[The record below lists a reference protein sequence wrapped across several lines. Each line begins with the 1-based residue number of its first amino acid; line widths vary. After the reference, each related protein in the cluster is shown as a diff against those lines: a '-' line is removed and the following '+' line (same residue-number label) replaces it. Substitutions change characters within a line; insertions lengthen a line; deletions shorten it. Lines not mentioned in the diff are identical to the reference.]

1 MAKREFRKDTKG
13 VKRMAAGDYVG
24 TLPQPANPF
33 GISPLPAP
41 DPNSVNPGFGSPG
54 SLPNAGGGRS
64 IGPDP
69 SARMPAS
76 AQDQNQLQALLKKY
90 GPYASIGMIAGGIG
104 GNAGIAAAPVIALL
118 MQKLLK
124 KGGKGQDN
132 SMVIKN
138 AKGGAIGGEIPKS
151 PNQKEIKKM
160 RREFRSNGPKV
171 RNLPV
176 SPRKAMDMGMISPT
190 AIPTLK
196 RGGMVE
202 KEEHCL
208 KCGGMAHGGACM
220 KKGGKV
226 EHKVVDKD
234 HDDMKRGG
242 HIKKYAGGGE
252 IRGWGMARGKG
263 PSHVE

>member
-1 MAKREFRKDTKG
+1 MAKREFRKDTKT
-13 VKRMAAGDYVG
+13 VRKMATGDYVG

-54 SLPNAGGGRS
+54 TLPNAGGGRS
-64 IGPDP
+64 VGPNP
-69 SARMPAS
+69 SGTVPQS
-76 AQDQNQLQALLKKY
+76 AADQNKLQALLKKF

-124 KGGKGQDN
+124 KGKGSSVEDN
-132 SMVIKN
+132 PMVMKD
-138 AKGGAIGGEIPKS
+138 AKGGRVKKLAQGGPIAKNPS
-151 PNQKEIKKM
+151 QKEIKSM
-160 RREFRSNGPKV
+160 RRQFRSNGPKV

-176 SPRKAMDMGMISPT
+176 SPRKAMGMGMIPPT

-196 RGGMVE
+196 
-202 KEEHCL
+202 
-208 KCGGMAHGGACM
+208 
-220 KKGGKV
+220 KGGC
-226 EHKVVDKD
+226 VDSD
-234 HDDMKRGG
+234 HDGMKGG
-242 HIKKYAGGGE
+242 GCTKKFAKGGE